1 MTATDV
7 AQPQQTAEEPPP
19 RPTISK
25 EDRWGW
31 TGVGAITLLLAVTF
45 IPRLNLP
52 FGDNHMGRIIS
63 RYALHLANLHEK
75 GIVGSDFSADWQPYS
90 NAAYAHHPP
99 LLNIL
104 TALFGS
110 FPGDQPVEVWI
121 APYLLALLVVPAG
134 AALLRGFGLRWTA
147 TLLAVGLMASTTFFW
162 VYSPIMFDLGPI
174 LLISAVVVVL
184 RRKDYQPPRWLLV
197 IACIAAL
204 LATMVSWPGIGFA
217 GAMGLWLLLGRRKI
231 DLVVLWV
238 GGAMVVG
245 LLISLTFIVGVSGI
259 ADLTHQAEFRTQGG
273 TFTAEQFVRRQSKNL
288 DALLPIWYLVL
299 LGLGTLAGLWD
310 KRTRLYMA
318 FALLFNIFWTFGL
331 NNGAYIHDY
340 WDYPVMILGLVGMG
354 VLIDR
359 VIAWLPAKLTLA
371 GASAAG
377 LLMVAWLGF
386 IVLGRIDHNYV
397 ETPTDAGTLVSHHD
411 PAPGQTTAWVAGGGL
426 STPRWFAYYWDMS
439 PKGVNPEVLAS
450 NQANPTDLVLMDL
463 RRVPTWLPKTIG
475 DRAVAT
481 QGHYALIR
489 ISDLKAAEIT
499 P

>member
-7 AQPQQTAEEPPP
+7 AQPAQTAEEPP
-19 RPTISK
+19 RPTTSK

-31 TGVGAITLLLAVTF
+31 AGVGAITVVLAVSF

-75 GIVGSDFSADWQPYS
+75 GIVGSDFSADWEPYS

-110 FPGDQPVEVWI
+110 FPGDQPIEVWL

-231 DLVVLWV
+231 DRVVLWV

-273 TFTAEQFVRRQSKNL
+273 TFTAEQFLRRQGRNL

-299 LGLGTLAGLWD
+299 LALGTLAGLWD

-318 FALLFNIFWTFGL
+318 FALLFNIFWTVGL

-359 VIAWLPAKLTLA
+359 VIAFLPGKLTLV
-371 GASAAG
+371 GATAAG
-377 LLMVAWLGF
+377 LVLTAWLAF
-386 IVLGRIDHNYV
+386 IVTGKTDRSYV
-397 ETPTDAGTLVSHHD
+397 ETPTDAGTLVSQHD
-411 PAPGQTTAWVAGGGL
+411 PAPDQTVAWVAGGGL
-426 STPRWFAYYWDMS
+426 STPRWFAYYWDMA
-439 PKGVNPEVLAS
+439 PKAVTPEVLAS
-450 NQANPTDLVLMDL
+450 NQANPDDLVLMDL
-463 RRVPTWLPKTIG
+463 RKVPTWLPKTIG
-475 DRAVAT
+475 DRAAAK
-481 QGHYALIR
+481 QGHYALLR